1 MMNGEKTFIPAV
13 HTVLGPDGW
22 TNECDVWPRARDPH
36 STREE
41 AEAAGRE
48 WAEQEQTEHIVHG
61 PDGAIERRTSY
72 RNLAGTAPA
81 ENRQ

>member
-1 MMNGEKTFIPAV
+1 MNGEKTFIPAV

-48 WAEQEQTEHIVHG
+48 WAEQEQTEHVVHG

-72 RNLAGTAPA
+72 RDLADTAPP